1 MVTSSLKDQLQQPL
15 IGFIVTLSFTFA
27 SHRSTRLVSL
37 RDVDFIVTM
46 SPYCLQYWLVLQS
59 QTPGFGLMLT

>member
-46 SPYCLQYWLVLQS
+46 SPCCRDVPDNGYGKQNNKKLR
-59 QTPGFGLMLT
+59 